1 MSDAPASSPDSAH
14 DGSPASGSGPGA
26 AHGLGHLVPTTALV
40 ATGLGLL
47 FLTWITV
54 VVAGIDLGEA
64 NIYIA
69 LGIAAFKGTL
79 VALFFMHLRWDRPF
93 NGIILVGSICF
104 VALFLALAMTD
115 TAEYQDSVIPGD
127 SRKVVEKLAEYE

>member
-1 MSDAPASSPDSAH
+1 MSDAPASSPETAH
-14 DGSPASGSGPGA
+14 EDGYASGTD
-26 AHGLGHLVPTTALV
+26 HGLGHLVPMSALV
-40 ATGLGLL
+40 GTGLGLL
-47 FLTWITV
+47 ILTWVTV

-69 LGIAAFKGTL
+69 LGIAAFKGSL
-79 VALFFMHLRWDRPF
+79 VGLFFMHLRWDRPF

-115 TAEYQDSVIPGD
+115 TAEYQDSMIPGD
-127 SRKVVEKLAEYE
+127 SPRVVEKLAENE

>member
-1 MSDAPASSPDSAH
+1 MSDAPASSPDSAYE
-14 DGSPASGSGPGA
+14 DRPASGP
-26 AHGLGHLVPTTALV
+26 AHGIGHLVPTSALV
-40 ATGLGLL
+40 GTGLGLL
-47 FLTWITV
+47 VLTWITV

-69 LGIAAFKGTL
+69 LGIAALKGTL